1 MRQLQ
6 VIGNIGRDVT
16 VRTNSK
22 GGEFMTFSVAANG
35 RGEKTIWCEV
45 VASKKD
51 GLMPYLT
58 KGRQVFVQGDIDVAV
73 YKDAVDLTVFAD
85 KIELVGRPDKE
96 QAPVNDGPI
105 TPQTKEDEV
114 TF

>member
-35 RGEKTIWCEV
+35 RGDKPIWVEV
-45 VASKKD
+45 IASKKD
-51 GLMPYLT
+51 GLMPYLV
-58 KGRQVFVQGDIDVAV
+58 KGKQVFVQGDIALQIF
-73 YKDAVDLTVFAD
+73 KDAVDVSLFAD
-85 KIELVGRPDKE
+85 RIELVGKAE
-96 QAPVNDGPI
+96 QSQTAPADGPI
-105 TPQTKEDEV
+105 TPQTKEDAL